1 MMFMTQVI
9 LLVFVVCVMLFATA
23 RSLDDVAEQI
33 VEAETAAK
41 SEGQVEAESDGAE

>member
-1 MMFMTQVI
+1 MMMLALQVI

-33 VEAETAAK
+33 VEAETAK
-41 SEGQVEAESDGAE
+41 SEGQVDAYDK